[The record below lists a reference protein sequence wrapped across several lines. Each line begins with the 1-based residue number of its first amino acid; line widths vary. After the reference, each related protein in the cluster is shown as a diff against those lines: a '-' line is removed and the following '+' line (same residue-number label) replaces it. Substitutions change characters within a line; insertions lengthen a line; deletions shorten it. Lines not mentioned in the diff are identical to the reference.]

1 MRHPTSTS
9 KRTVTD
15 RLEGPLAGFDHLL
28 LWAVRLV
35 WLNFWW
41 TLLTVL
47 GGIVLGVGPAT
58 VAAHTVATA
67 WVRGNTDVSISHEM
81 WSTWRRCWWPAT
93 RAILL
98 AAVLF
103 LALATTWYSSRSQ
116 AAIPAA
122 IVQGLALAGVL
133 ALAVITTHLPWVI
146 ARHSEQR
153 VAHHFTAALAVG
165 VGRPLLTMVLLVLVI
180 GWPVLLAVSGWPGL
194 LPVCGVS
201 VPLTAGAWCI
211 HKTLGHRRDADDDL
225 QLSDAHPQEPAPAG
239 SHPERIR

>member
-15 RLEGPLAGFDHLL
+15 RLEGPLAGFEHLL

-67 WVRGNTDVSISHEM
+67 GLQHSRVHLSRDVGARGGAAGGQRPAPSSSQLSCSSHWPPPGTPRAVRPLFPPPSSRA
-81 WSTWRRCWWPAT
+81 WRWPACSRWGRPPT
-93 RAILL
+93 THTCPGSSHGIPNN
-98 AAVLF
+98 
-103 LALATTWYSSRSQ
+103 ALPITSPPLSRSASDGLSSRWSCSSWSS
-116 AAIPAA
+116 
-122 IVQGLALAGVL
+122 G
-133 ALAVITTHLPWVI
+133 
-146 ARHSEQR
+146 
-153 VAHHFTAALAVG
+153 
-165 VGRPLLTMVLLVLVI
+165 GRSC
-180 GWPVLLAVSGWPGL
+180 WPYPDGL